1 MTQRAPSGLRSYLGI
16 AISVVLVLY
25 VSFLTPLNF
34 ELLVEQRFK
43 LNSDTS
49 IPVYAALLVVF
60 LAGLLPAA
68 LFLVAQ
74 TLERELSRRRARRRS
89 REQDSLDYR
98 FRRAVDF
105 EVDGQWA
112 KAAAELEVLLTER
125 PDDFA
130 SLLLYGEVLR
140 LGGRAEEALEAHR
153 RASTLDPQSI
163 ALLYHLAD
171 DYEAAGEA
179 EVGREIRNRILR
191 DFSDHG
197 LQVMRRRRDT
207 AMAAEDWDGAWRW
220 HERIEA
226 TQAESTDSMAA
237 EYEAG
242 VSRGLTYQ
250 RGLALLERERAEEA
264 ARIFR
269 QLLEAEPL
277 FVPAGIMLGEAELM
291 LDNEEGAIEEWRK
304 GFRISGSPVFLKR
317 LEDHFIENE
326 EPARAIETLRSL
338 IAQSENDLVLR
349 FFLGRLYYR
358 LEMHEK
364 ALEVLEGLGERLDS
378 VPIYHYLMGR
388 LCQRRNDPRGAM
400 ARYLTCLHRM
410 GVANASFVCHRC
422 EARLPDWR
430 DRCPSCG
437 RWNSVDLDV
446 PEEQLGPG
454 EMGVA
459 DRPVW
464 GGYEIVEESA
474 QDPIGA

>member
-1 MTQRAPSGLRSYLGI
+1 MRQRAPSGLRTYLGV
-16 AISVVLVLY
+16 AVSVVLVLY

-43 LNSDTS
+43 LNSETS

-68 LFLVAQ
+68 VLLVAQ

-89 REQDSLDYR
+89 RERDSLDYR
-98 FRRAVDF
+98 FRRASDF
-105 EVDGQWA
+105 AADGQWG
-112 KAAAELEVLLTER
+112 KAVGELEVLLTER
-125 PDDFA
+125 PDDFSA
-130 SLLLYGEVLR
+130 LLLYGEVLR
-140 LGGRAEEALEAHR
+140 LSGRPDEALEAHR
-153 RASTLDPQSI
+153 RASTLYPQST
-163 ALLYHLAD
+163 ALLYQVAD

-179 EVGREIRNRILR
+179 EVGREVRNRILR
-191 DFSDHG
+191 DFADHG
-197 LQVMRRRRDT
+197 LRVMRRRRDK
-207 AMAAEDWDGAWRW
+207 AMTEDDWDGAWRW

-226 TQAESTDSMAA
+226 KRAEIAGSASAVH
-237 EYEAG
+237 EEG

-250 RGLALLERERAEEA
+250 RGLALLERERPEEA
-264 ARIFR
+264 AQIFR
-269 QLLEAEPL
+269 RLLEAEPL

-304 GFRISGSPVFLKR
+304 GFRTSGSPVFLKR
-317 LEDHFIENE
+317 LEDFFIENE
-326 EPARAIETLRSL
+326 EPARAIETLRGL

-358 LEMHEK
+358 LEMQDK

-378 VPIYHYLMGR
+378 VPIYHYLLGR
-388 LCQRRNDPRGAM
+388 IRQRRNDPRGAM
-400 ARYLTCLHRM
+400 ARYLTCLQRM

-422 EARLPDWR
+422 ETRLPDWC

-437 RWNSVDLDV
+437 SWNSVELDV
-446 PEEQLGPG
+446 PEEQLTPQ

-459 DRPVW
+459 ERPVW
-464 GGYEIVEESA
+464 GGYEMLEEPS
-474 QDPIGA
+474 QDPAG